1 MVLEL
6 AVSCVV
12 VELDGVVLG
21 VVVVVVVVC
30 CVWSPVVVV
39 WLPVVDV
46 PVVDVPVVDV
56 WPEGAVVVV
65 VLWLVS
71 CANKATEQP
80 SVRTSKNA
88 SFFILL
94 SLPCSKPRHLRA
106 GSALPGGNS
115 LRLVTSM

>member
-46 PVVDVPVVDV
+46 PVVDV

-71 CANKATEQP
+71 YANKATEQAN
-80 SVRTSKNA
+80 VRTSKNA